1 MTPENVR
8 QIDAKAWG
16 PRWTQGTQ
24 TAEVQQMHAEG
35 RKVIIW
41 TVDEPQFMTEYINAG
56 FDGMVTNYPTLV
68 AYYNY
73 IR

>member
-1 MTPENVR
+1 M
-8 QIDAKAWG
+8 QS
-16 PRWTQGTQ
+16 
-24 TAEVQQMHAEG
+24 EG
-35 RKVIIW
+35 RKVIVW
-41 TVDEPQFMTEYINAG
+41 TVDEPQFIQEYINAG